1 MLQVKRLVNVK
12 LLHNMS
18 DNEHSEAINRREIPD
33 RRSCY
38 DFMGVF
44 ISPMRA
50 HRPYTKIV

>member
-38 DFMGVF
+38 DFMAVF